1 MKERVSRGFY
11 WSSRLILAGLIVEVL
26 SLFGLHH
33 PLGFM
38 LFAGLGCTSIIAGVL
53 IFVAVL
59 LSLIRSPES
68 EASE

>member
-38 LFAGLGCTSIIAGVL
+38 LFAGLGCTSIVAGVL

-59 LSLIRSPES
+59 LSLIRNPES